1 MLNNIYLILK
11 REFSMKIRNRMF
23 WIMALL
29 GPFLLAGIMI
39 VPVGLNME
47 SKEHKIIEVLD
58 MNSFNKDSLNIHQY
72 FTNTDEVSYVFMHGE
87 PQDIKNIFLTNSSHD
102 ALVIMQAY
110 PSQEKVQFYAKSVVG
125 QEIITTLE
133 KSILNFQKDV
143 LLHKKANLSSLNI
156 QALNQQFSIKT
167 ETMNTNAYE
176 EMLANT
182 ASSIGLTAG
191 ILIYFFILLYGIQV
205 MRGIIEEKSNRIL
218 EVLVTSVKPFEL
230 MMGKILGIGLV
241 SLLQFGIWIGIS
253 STISV
258 LISSYFKLEMY
269 NTANINHTLTFV
281 NDASKA
287 MEINMFMT
295 SLSQI
300 NLPFVIVIFLSYFVF
315 AYLLYAAL
323 FAAIGSAVDAE
334 TDTQQFV
341 LPITIPLL
349 ISFVMAQSIIT
360 NPDSSMAFYLSM
372 IPFTSPIVMML
383 RLPFGVDLWQV
394 VLSLLI
400 LISTFLAATYF
411 SSKVFKTGILMYG
424 KKVSLKELVKWMLY

>member
-1 MLNNIYLILK
+1 MLY
-11 REFSMKIRNRMF
+11 
-23 WIMALL
+23 
-29 GPFLLAGIMI
+29 
-39 VPVGLNME
+39 
-47 SKEHKIIEVLD
+47 
-58 MNSFNKDSLNIHQY
+58 
-72 FTNTDEVSYVFMHGE
+72 
-87 PQDIKNIFLTNSSHD
+87 
-102 ALVIMQAY
+102 
-110 PSQEKVQFYAKSVVG
+110 
-125 QEIITTLE
+125 
-133 KSILNFQKDV
+133 
-143 LLHKKANLSSLNI
+143 KKANLNSLNI
-156 QALNQQFSIKT
+156 QALNQQYAIKT
-167 ETMNTNAYE
+167 ETLTTNSYE
-176 EMLANT
+176 EMFANT

-269 NTANINHTLTFV
+269 NTANINHTLSFV
-281 NDASKA
+281 SDSSKA
-287 MEINMFMT
+287 LEINMFMT

-300 NLPFVIVIFLSYFVF
+300 NLPFVIVIFLSYFIF

-360 NPDSSMAFYLSM
+360 NPDSSMAFYLSL

-394 VLSLLI
+394 ALSLFL

-424 KKVSLKELVKWMLY
+424 KKVSLKELVKWMFY

>member
-1 MLNNIYLILK
+1 
-11 REFSMKIRNRMF
+11 MKIRNRMF

-87 PQDIKNIFLTNSSHD
+87 PQDIKDIFLTKSSHD

-110 PSQEKVQFYAKSVVG
+110 PSQEKVQFYAKSVIG
-125 QEIITTLE
+125 QDIITTLE

-156 QALNQQFSIKT
+156 QALNQQYAIKT
-167 ETMNTNAYE
+167 ETLNTNAYE
-176 EMLANT
+176 EMFANT

-258 LISSYFKLEMY
+258 FISSYFKLEMY

-349 ISFVMAQSIIT
+349 ISFVIAQSIIT

-394 VLSLLI
+394 VLSILI

-424 KKVSLKELVKWMLY
+424 KKVSLKELAKWMFY